1 MLNPL
6 QSSTSV
12 FFRPGTFFRCYALT
26 KLASIFRSSRIWN
39 SGIRHSADLTLLCAG
54 SGQSGP
60 TFGQNSGVNPA
71 IHFAPQCPV
80 LALRMSWLCLG
91 EATTFSSVGL
101 VREPTLV

>member
-6 QSSTSV
+6 AV
-12 FFRPGTFFRCYALT
+12 FDVSLLPARHILQMLRIDQAGLDLPLFEDLEQRNPPQCGSDIALRR
-26 KLASIFRSSRIWN
+26 LS
-39 SGIRHSADLTLLCAG
+39 
-54 SGQSGP
+54 QSGP